1 MGILLHLRP
10 LQVKE
15 RFDRTAAFQVLQYQE
30 TSARNMPSS
39 KKPSHESERP
49 PLLSI
54 SHEGDATVLHLSG
67 ALEPGSCGELWRQV
81 MALLPT
87 QGSRALII
95 EASGLV
101 SCGAAG
107 LALLIELQRRQQQ
120 AGSTLEI
127 RHLRPELG
135 RLLDL
140 FDPAAFPKGVEP
152 PSRSD
157 RLPEEIGK
165 LAWGLWLDV
174 RELIIFTGELSVEL
188 LKVLHRPWRL
198 RWSQVW
204 ITAEKV
210 GSNALP
216 IVLLVSFLVG
226 LIMAFQAAVA
236 MRPFGAEIYVA
247 NLVAVSMLRELGPL
261 MTAIVLAGRSGS
273 AFAAELGTMK
283 INEEIDALVTFG
295 LEPVRFLAVT
305 RVLATMAT
313 LPLLVVFANLA
324 GIIGGALVM
333 LSLGY
338 PPAAYLNQ
346 VLGAVTYLDLLGGL
360 FKSLFFA
367 LIVAGIG
374 CLRGLQTA
382 TGPGAVG
389 DSATRAVVSGIVL
402 IVASDGFFSYLFFA
416 LGI

>member
-1 MGILLHLRP
+1 LVLHLRGALQHQHCSKLWHEILGLVPAQGAQP
-10 LQVKE
+10 LIVE
-15 RFDRTAAFQVLQYQE
+15 AAG
-30 TSARNMPSS
+30 
-39 KKPSHESERP
+39 
-49 PLLSI
+49 LLSC
-54 SHEGDATVLHLSG
+54 G
-67 ALEPGSCGELWRQV
+67 GS
-81 MALLPT
+81 
-87 QGSRALII
+87 
-95 EASGLV
+95 
-101 SCGAAG
+101 G
-107 LALLIELQRRQQQ
+107 LALLIELRQRQRQ
-120 AGSTLEI
+120 AGSTMEI
-127 RHLRPELG
+127 RNLRPELA

-140 FDPAAFPKGVEP
+140 FDAANFQRPAEPRDRTLGVLEEVG
-152 PSRSD
+152 
-157 RLPEEIGK
+157 RLGWG
-165 LAWGLWLDV
+165 AWHDV
-174 RELIIFTGELSVEL
+174 RELVSFIGELSVEL
-188 LKVLHRPWRL
+188 LVALRRPWKV
-198 RWSQVW
+198 RWSQVCR
-204 ITAEKV
+204 TVEKV

-273 AFAAELGTMK
+273 AFAAEIGTMK

-305 RVLATMAT
+305 RVLGTLAA

-324 GIIGGALVM
+324 GIIGGALVL

-338 PPAAYLNQ
+338 PPSAYLNQ
-346 VLGAVTYLDLLGGL
+346 VLGAVTFLDLLGGL
-360 FKSLFFA
+360 FKAFFFA

-374 CLRGLQTA
+374 CLRGLQTG

-402 IVASDGFFSYLFFA
+402 IVASDGLFSFLFFV

>member
-1 MGILLHLRP
+1 MPVRMKSTDGTNRRLWS
-10 LQVKE
+10 V
-15 RFDRTAAFQVLQYQE
+15 TQE
-30 TSARNMPSS
+30 
-39 KKPSHESERP
+39 
-49 PLLSI
+49 
-54 SHEGDATVLHLSG
+54 GQATVLHLRGTLQHDNCG
-67 ALEPGSCGELWRQV
+67 ALWRQT
-81 MALLPT
+81 MALLRA
-87 QGSRALII
+87 QGPKPLII
-95 EASGLV
+95 EAGGLL
-101 SCGAAG
+101 SCGGAG
-107 LALLIELQRRQQQ
+107 LALLIELRRWQRQV
-120 AGSTLEI
+120 GGTLEI
-127 RHLRPELG
+127 RHLRAELAQQ
-135 RLLDL
+135 LEL
-140 FDPAAFPKGVEP
+140 FDPADFQKKAEP
-152 PSRSD
+152 PTPSR
-157 RLPEEIGK
+157 RLPEELGRW
-165 LAWGLWLDV
+165 AWGYWL
-174 RELIIFTGELSVEL
+174 ELRALLIFIGELSVEL
-188 LKVLHRPWRL
+188 FKALRRPWRL
-198 RWSQVW
+198 RWLQIW
-204 ITAEKV
+204 ITMEKV

-305 RVLATMAT
+305 RVLATLAT

-324 GIIGGALVM
+324 GIIGGALVS

-338 PPAAYLNQ
+338 PLAAYLNQ
-346 VLGAVTYLDLLGGL
+346 VLGAVTWLDLLGGL
-360 FKSLFFA
+360 CKALFFA
-367 LIVAGIG
+367 LIVSGIG

-382 TGPGAVG
+382 AGPGAVG

-402 IVASDGFFSYLFFA
+402 IVASDGFFSYLFFT

>member
-81 MALLPT
+81 MALL
-87 QGSRALII
+87 
-95 EASGLV
+95 
-101 SCGAAG
+101 
-107 LALLIELQRRQQQ
+107 ELQRRQQQ

-140 FDPAAFPKGVEP
+140 FDPAAFPKGVET

-157 RLPEEIGK
+157 TRLPEEIGK

-174 RELIIFTGELSVEL
+174 RELIIFIGELAVEL

-204 ITAEKV
+204 IIAEKV